1 MYIKIHPM
9 GRPLGVIYCKG
20 YELYRICLLITM
32 LKTRWKKWKTRLLN
46 VENSVESVE
55 NVKKITCTPFF
66 TTLQEALIQL
76 FVKMNK
82 EQAFACPLLQ
92 YVINYYFLKNETISV
107 KTSSSFAEKLVGAA
121 TSTGAATGLSAVSDL
136 IGAPGPSSPKRVAI
150 TVIIIS
156 SSSSSS

>member
-1 MYIKIHPM
+1 M

-20 YELYRICLLITM
+20 YELYRMCLLITM
-32 LKTRWKKWKTRLLN
+32 LKTRWKKWKTRLQN

-92 YVINYYFLKNETISV
+92 YVINYY
-107 KTSSSFAEKLVGAA
+107 
-121 TSTGAATGLSAVSDL
+121 
-136 IGAPGPSSPKRVAI
+136 
-150 TVIIIS
+150 
-156 SSSSSS
+156 